1 MSKYRTL
8 PDPPPPTVAKV
19 SPQLLNWLDILQ
31 DVLDGAMAGNL
42 NIVGS
47 SPLTLTPSATTTVIN
62 DARIGGTSVILLQ
75 PMTANGAAA
84 LATTWVSTP
93 GKTTVTIN
101 HANSAQTDRTFQ
113 YVIIG

>member
-1 MSKYRTL
+1 MSKYRVL
-8 PDPPPPTVAKV
+8 PDAPPPTVAKV
-19 SPQLLNWLDILQ
+19 SPQLLNWLDILH
-31 DVLDGAMAGNL
+31 DVVNGTMAGNL
-42 NIVGS
+42 NVVGS
-47 SPLTLTPSATTTVIN
+47 SPLTLAPGVTTTTIN

-75 PMTANGAAA
+75 PMTANAAA
-84 LATTWVSTP
+84 AIPTTWISTP